1 VSQKATDVTCPLVFF
16 LLAGNLL
23 SPRPSQELPG
33 QAIAPQTSSGDAS
46 TRLGSKKERP
56 GRVYHVGGDV
66 KPPRVVSS
74 PQPAPSKEEVEKARA
89 GKRVV
94 EAGSAI
100 LAIVVGEDG
109 CVHSVKV
116 ERSLNREFDAKAVDA
131 VRQWKFEP
139 ATRKG
144 TPVSVQLEVK
154 VDFHLYK

>member
-1 VSQKATDVTCPLVFF
+1 
-16 LLAGNLL
+16 
-23 SPRPSQELPG
+23 
-33 QAIAPQTSSGDAS
+33 
-46 TRLGSKKERP
+46 
-56 GRVYHVGGDV
+56 
-66 KPPRVVSS
+66 VVSS